1 MNNDITPSQEQ
12 ALLRLLG
19 KVMEVMRDD
28 RPLNPDDSAF
38 GALESSRSIKPGE
51 AGMHYSFRN
60 RAIPDATVDLSTWTD
75 PLDYSDDRTRARAV
89 PASFELWFYDAP
101 TGVSRRLLEQR
112 LDLAG
117 YWIDAAGVRE
127 EGNDLGS
134 GLPPAEL
141 LHTYRYRANA
151 GEHGRFPVDVELF
164 FLDPAPNDSSRK
176 TRLIKITI
184 DRDYPYLTPAMR
196 KKKREEQNQ
205 KKRQTYG
212 YMNLCTGTPCPET
225 GVWEGWTDSGSTDV
239 MEFARGQIFDA
250 VRSVLLEQG
259 GSCPMVVGRWFWLCS
274 TNEKSG
280 TVWKG
285 IELQG

>member
-1 MNNDITPSQEQ
+1 
-12 ALLRLLG
+12 
-19 KVMEVMRDD
+19 
-28 RPLNPDDSAF
+28 
-38 GALESSRSIKPGE
+38 
-51 AGMHYSFRN
+51 MHYSFRN
-60 RAIPDATVDLSTWTD
+60 SALPDAKVDLSTWTD
-75 PLDYSDDRTRARAV
+75 PLDYSDDRTRVRAV
-89 PASFELWFYDAP
+89 PAAFELWLYNALA
-101 TGVSRRLLEQR
+101 GVNRRVLEQR
-112 LDLAG
+112 LDLATYRMNG
-117 YWIDAAGVRE
+117 DVRR
-127 EGNDLGS
+127 EGNDLGP

-141 LHTYRYRANA
+141 RHRYRYRANA
-151 GEHGRFPVDVELF
+151 GEHGRFPVDVELT
-164 FLDPAPNDSSRK
+164 FLDPPPNDPSGKVWLDR
-176 TRLIKITI
+176 ITI

-250 VRSVLLEQG
+250 VRSVSLEQG

-274 TNEKSG
+274 SNEKSG

-285 IELQG
+285 IELEG